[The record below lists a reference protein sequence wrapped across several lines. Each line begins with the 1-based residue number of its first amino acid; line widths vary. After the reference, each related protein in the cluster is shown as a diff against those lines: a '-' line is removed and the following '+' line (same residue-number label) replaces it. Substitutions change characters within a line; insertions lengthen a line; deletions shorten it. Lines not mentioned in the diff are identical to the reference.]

1 MIAGKKVL
9 TWMLLPAICRMDEL
23 VCEDGTSRGTSE
35 PHMQEECSDTARD
48 GDALLRH
55 PVGAEARQVQ

>member
-9 TWMLLPAICRMDEL
+9 TWMLLPGTRRMDEL

-55 PVGAEARQVQ
+55 PVGAEARRVQ

>member
-1 MIAGKKVL
+1 
-9 TWMLLPAICRMDEL
+9 MLLPGICRMDEL

-48 GDALLRH
+48 GDALLWH
-55 PVGAEARQVQ
+55 PVGAEAHRVQ